1 MKDIKARILTLRSLI
16 EKHNHAYYVLDN
28 PSISD
33 AEYDALMVELIGLE
47 KEHPALIDPLSPTQR
62 VNGKALEAF
71 GKITHQRMMLSLANA
86 FNEDD
91 LIAFDQRIKN
101 GLKTQD
107 PIEYMCEM
115 KIDGLAIS
123 IEYQQGR
130 FRYAATRGD
139 GSVGEDVSQNVLTIP
154 SIPSV
159 VNELRTFEIRGEVF
173 MAKETLVDINQ
184 KRLENNEPLLA
195 NTRNAAAGSLRQ
207 LDPMITAKRK
217 LDGYFYYWVNSH
229 DFQFNYHDQALKRL
243 DDLGFKTNHER
254 KVVHGIEEVIAYVKQ
269 YQTLRKSLPYDTDG
283 VVIKVNDLTLH
294 ETLGYTSKT
303 PRWAIAFKFPPDLVE
318 TVLEE
323 VVFTVGRTGKITPN
337 AVLKPVRVSG
347 SLISRATLHNEDF
360 ILSKDLHIG
369 DYVDIRK
376 AGEVIPEVVS
386 VHGSKRMPNAKK
398 VTMITHCPECKSVL
412 VKIDAIHY
420 CVSETC
426 PTKQEEKLIHF
437 VSKDAMDIQGLGESN
452 IRLFFQ
458 HQLITKPSDLYTL
471 KDKKEM
477 LDSLE
482 GFAEKSI
489 VQMLTAIER
498 SKTQSL
504 ERLLFGLGIKEIGEK
519 TAKTLAK
526 KFLNLQA
533 LMQASEEDL
542 LSIPEIGPV
551 AAAALIHYFSQPSS
565 QRLILALQAHGLNT
579 IYTGKVSGDSDS
591 FFSFKK
597 VVITGSFEAFDRDQL
612 THLLEEKGAKVSSSV
627 SSATSYVLY
636 GTDAGSK
643 LTKAQQLGIS
653 TLNETQLLEILDK
666 EKV

>member
-33 AEYDALMVELIGLE
+33 AEYDALMLELISLE
-47 KEHPALIDPLSPTQR
+47 KEHPDLIDPLSPTQR
-62 VNGKALEAF
+62 VNGKALDAF

-123 IEYQQGR
+123 LEYQEGR

-184 KRLENNEPLLA
+184 QRLENNEPLLA

-217 LDGYFYYWVNSH
+217 LDAYFYYWVNSH

-254 KVVHGIEEVIAYVKQ
+254 KVVQGIEEVIAYVKA
-269 YQTLRKSLPYDTDG
+269 YQTLRKTLPYDTDG
-283 VVIKVNDLTLH
+283 IVIKVNDLTLH
-294 ETLGYTSKT
+294 ETLGYTAKT

-318 TVLEE
+318 TVLED

-369 DYVDIRK
+369 DYIDIRK

-386 VHGSKRMPNAKK
+386 VHVSKRMPNAKK
-398 VTMITHCPECKSVL
+398 VMMITHCPECQSVL
-412 VKIDAIHY
+412 VKIDAMHY

-489 VQMLTAIER
+489 VQLLTAIEL

-533 LMQASEEDL
+533 LMEAREEDL

-551 AAAALIHYFSQPSS
+551 AAAALIHYFSQPSN
-565 QRLILALQAHGLNT
+565 QTLILALQAHGLNT
-579 IYTGKVSGDSDS
+579 TYTGKVSGDTDS

-612 THLLEEKGAKVSSSV
+612 TQLLEEKGAKVSSSV